1 MAGPPRIAHNPNMR
15 MFKRRLRATGF
26 PLALAVL
33 QSWAVP
39 HAHAD
44 ELRDVVINGERV
56 AGAQLQSLDGAHCG
70 RIPDGKYWLSPRTGL
85 WGYAGSAQPQ
95 GHISDPCRKRGRPN
109 RSARGLHI
117 PSTGNAYGH
126 GRSSSQEKVWREDFD
141 IGTSTLPHATDDPQE
156 H

>member
-1 MAGPPRIAHNPNMR
+1 MDILKQPVAAAG
-15 MFKRRLRATGF
+15 FL
-26 PLALAVL
+26 LALAMFQNWSV
-33 QSWAVP
+33 S

-70 RIPDGKYWLSPRTGL
+70 RIPDGKYWLSLRTGL

-95 GHISDPCRKRGRPN
+95 GHISDPCHKRLRPS
-109 RSARGLHI
+109 RSGRGLHI
-117 PSTGNAYGH
+117 PSTGGAYGRGH
-126 GRSSSQEKVWREDFD
+126 SSSPEGVWREDFD
-141 IGTSTLPHATDDPQE
+141 IGTSSLPHAPADRQE